1 MRKLS
6 EEERKTFKA
15 RRKGGAYK
23 KAAVEFFESK
33 DEDRLFDEKDFPDV
47 SMSTVLSGFRRA
59 IDNDK
64 QLKGKIKP
72 HGFKQG
78 DKDSIVLMRT
88 EPEKQV
94 KS

>member
-1 MRKLS
+1 MPSAILS
-6 EEERKTFKA
+6 TI
-15 RRKGGAYK
+15 
-23 KAAVEFFESK
+23 
-33 DEDRLFDEKDFPDV
+33 
-47 SMSTVLSGFRRA
+47 LSGFRRA
-59 IDNDK
+59 IDHDK

-78 DKDSIVLMRT
+78 EKDSVVLMRT